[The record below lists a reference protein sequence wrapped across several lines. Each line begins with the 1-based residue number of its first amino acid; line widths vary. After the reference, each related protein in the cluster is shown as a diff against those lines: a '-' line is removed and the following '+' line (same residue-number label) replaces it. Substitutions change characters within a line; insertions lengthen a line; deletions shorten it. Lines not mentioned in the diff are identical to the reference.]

1 MSVPVFRLKVGAL
14 TRSAGRLAGAGA
26 LALGLNAC
34 AGAPPPTYDLSAARE
49 GLARSSSRTLVVV
62 GEPQALSALDSNRIV
77 ITTGDG
83 ALAYL
88 PAGQW
93 ADRLP
98 KLLQA
103 RLIQS
108 FENAQRLAGVGRPG
122 DRLVPAV
129 QLNSDIRRF
138 GIDERS
144 GEAVIEISVKIV
156 DDRTGKIRAGEL
168 FMARVAAPNGT
179 TAAGASAA
187 LDLAAQALMRDV
199 VAWVSRRV

>member
-1 MSVPVFRLKVGAL
+1 MARRGAGRITGKFTAMGAL
-14 TRSAGRLAGAGA
+14 L
-26 LALGLNAC
+26 LALGAC
-34 AGAPPPTYDLSAARE
+34 AGAPPATYDLSAARD
-49 GLARSSSRTLVVV
+49 GLARSRSRTLVVV
-62 GEPQALSALDSNRIV
+62 GEPQALSVLDSNRIV
-77 ITTGDG
+77 ITTSDG
-83 ALAYL
+83 ALNYL

-98 KLLQA
+98 KLMQA

-108 FENAQRLAGVGRPG
+108 FENAQRIAAVGRPG

-138 GIDERS
+138 GIEERS
-144 GEAVIEISVKIV
+144 GEAVIEMSVKIV
-156 DDRTGKIRAGEL
+156 DDHTGKIRAGEV
-168 FMARVAAPNGT
+168 FSARVPAPNGT
-179 TAAGASAA
+179 SAAGASAA

>member
-1 MSVPVFRLKVGAL
+1 MQAVMFRW
-14 TRSAGRLAGAGA
+14 SAAGV
-26 LALGLNAC
+26 LALGLSAC
-34 AGAPPPTYDLSAARE
+34 AGSPPPTYDLSAPRD
-49 GLARSSSRTLVVV
+49 GLVRSGSRTLVVV

-83 ALAYL
+83 SLAYL

-98 KLLQA
+98 KLVQS

-108 FENAQRLAGVGRPG
+108 FENAHRIAAVGRPG

-138 GIDERS
+138 GVDERS
-144 GEAVIEISVKIV
+144 GEAVIEMSVKIV
-156 DDRTGKIRAGEL
+156 DDRSGKIRAGEI
-168 FMARVAAPNGT
+168 FTTRVPAPNGT

-187 LDLAAQALMRDV
+187 LDLAAQALMRNV

>member
-1 MSVPVFRLKVGAL
+1 MRVVSVL
-14 TRSAGRLAGAGA
+14 GRLGVFGG
-26 LALGLNAC
+26 LALMLGAC
-34 AGAPPPTYDLSAARE
+34 SGSPPPTYDLSAPRE

-62 GEPQALSALDSNRIV
+62 GEPQALAALDSNRIV

-83 ALAYL
+83 SLAYL

-93 ADRLP
+93 SDRLP
-98 KLLQA
+98 KLMQA

-108 FENAQRLAGVGRPG
+108 FENAHRIAAVGRPG

-138 GIDERS
+138 GMDERS
-144 GEAVIEISVKIV
+144 GEAVIEMSVKIV
-156 DDRTGKIRAGEL
+156 DDRTGKIRAGEV
-168 FMARVAAPNGT
+168 FTARVAAPHGT

-187 LDLAAQALMRDV
+187 LDLAAQSLMRDV